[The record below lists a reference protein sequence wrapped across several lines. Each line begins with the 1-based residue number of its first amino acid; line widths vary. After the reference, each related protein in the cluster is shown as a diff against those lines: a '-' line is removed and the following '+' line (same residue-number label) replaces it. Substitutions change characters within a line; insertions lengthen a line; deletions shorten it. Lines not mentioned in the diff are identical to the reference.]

1 MFIEEM
7 KILIDCQ
14 RLVENM
20 LEEYT
25 FILSQLEL
33 DTPEYKKVVA
43 KVNRLQAALQ
53 GKGVIPHEYS

>member
-20 LEEYT
+20 LEET
-25 FILSQLEL
+25 AHLLTQLEPG
-33 DTPEYKKVVA
+33 TIEYKHVA
-43 KVNRLQAALQ
+43 SKFNRLQAALQ

>member
-20 LEEYT
+20 LDEKEEE
-25 FILSQLEL
+25 LSQLH
-33 DTPEYKKVVA
+33 DDP
-43 KVNRLQAALQ
+43 AAYVKALKQ
-53 GKGVIPHEYS
+53 IRKFKRALAGEGVEE

>member
-20 LEEYT
+20 LEET
-25 FILSQLEL
+25 EHLLSQLEPG
-33 DTPEYKKVVA
+33 TIEYVHVWSKF
-43 KVNRLQAALQ
+43 NRLQAALK